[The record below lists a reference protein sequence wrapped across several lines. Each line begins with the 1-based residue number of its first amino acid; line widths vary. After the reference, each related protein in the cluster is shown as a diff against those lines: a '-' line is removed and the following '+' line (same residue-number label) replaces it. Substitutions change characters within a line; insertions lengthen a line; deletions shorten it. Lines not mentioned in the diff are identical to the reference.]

1 MILLIT
7 VKKEKATRKIQGNNS
22 VIKFQIYFIEI
33 VKVTGVIASSKKF
46 DVVVIH
52 CVDECQKQF
61 TISIQ
66 FI

>member
-46 DVVVIH
+46 DDVVIH